1 MIRLFVA
8 LRPPPPIRRSLLDIM
23 EGVPA
28 ARWQDDDQLHITLR
42 FIGAVERPVAED
54 IAVALSHVVAP
65 APVVSLAGVGQFEKR
80 GRTDTLWVG
89 FTPHDALAALH
100 RKVDQACVR
109 AGLEPER
116 RAYLPHMTVARLPR
130 SAAVG
135 IAVDPWLAT
144 HAGLASASFPLPHLV
159 LYQSHLGRDGATYA
173 PVARWALDT
182 PPGTRAAA
190 GGSPEE

>member
-8 LRPPPPIRRSLLDIM
+8 LRPPPAIRRSLLDIM

-28 ARWQDDDQLHITLR
+28 ARWQDDEQLHLTLR

-54 IAVALSHVVAP
+54 IATALSQVVAP
-65 APVVSLAGVGQFEKR
+65 APRVSLTGVGRFEKR

-89 FTPHDALAALH
+89 VTPHDALAALH

-116 RAYLPHMTVARLPR
+116 RAYLPHVTVARLAR
-130 SAAVG
+130 SAGVG
-135 IAVDPWLAT
+135 FAIDAWLAT
-144 HAGLASASFPLPHLV
+144 HAALSSAPFPLPHLV
-159 LYQSHLGRDGATYA
+159 LYQSHLGRDGATYE
-173 PVARWALDT
+173 PVARWPLDSGD
-182 PPGTRAAA
+182 GT
-190 GGSPEE
+190 